1 MSDEMTKFFNLGS
14 PEGKNALEKERE
26 KLAAEIKSAQA
37 AVADH
42 IEKDIAR

>member
-1 MSDEMTKFFNLGS
+1 MSDKMDKFFVLDNPAGQA
-14 PEGKNALEKERE
+14 ALVKERE
-26 KLAAEIKSAQA
+26 KLTAEIKAALA